1 MKIFVSYQQTW
12 VSYKDL
18 TEKLWKIRSII
29 WWLQHDNFIYFLD
42 VNFKNQSAGEI
53 ILKAKQEIESSDLVL
68 AFVDYNQRSEGM
80 MLELGV
86 AYWWNKKIL
95 FIMNNNFKENY
106 FLSYW
111 ITENS
116 LFFDDFSEIEWLLKN
131 TL

>member
-29 WWLQHDNFIYFLD
+29 WWLKHDNFIYFLD

-68 AFVDYNQRSEGM
+68 AFVDYEQRSEGM

-95 FIMNNNFKENY
+95 FIINNKFKENY

-111 ITENS
+111 ITDNS

-131 TL
+131 KL